1 MESLQQKETKV
12 FNGLTLVFDDDLKRF
27 VYPLPVESGKRLLYD
42 DATNQLIEIVIANGG
57 MMYQERTV
65 DGVTERVFVQAN
77 APSLSVTPDM
87 IQAEKLK
94 FQKQLLDAANGV
106 VPMLYIG
113 FGISAIVFFYNLIC
127 NLDVF
132 VKAIAEGSSTAI
144 SEVSYLLF
152 WVAGIAFLAF
162 FVFRGVPLLFS
173 IRFRQNN
180 DDVLPTETK
189 QPGTESTTTNIYIN
203 NAKNVGGS
211 VGNSSAQDFIDNRS
225 I

>member
-1 MESLQQKETKV
+1 MQAETKV
-12 FNGLTLVFDDDLKRF
+12 IQGLTLVFDDELQKY
-27 VYPLPVESGKRLLYD
+27 VYPLPPESGKRIMYD
-42 DATNQLIEIVIANGG
+42 DATNQLLEIVIANGG

-94 FQKQLLDAANGV
+94 LQKQFLDAANGI

-132 VKAIAEGSSTAI
+132 VKAIAEGSSSAI

-173 IRFRQNN
+173 IRFRQNID
-180 DDVLPTETK
+180 DDVLPTEPK

-203 NAKNVGGS
+203 NAKNVGGN
-211 VGNSSAQDFIDNRS
+211 VGNANAQDFIDNRN